1 MSLFSQLLGI
11 NALFVFFG
19 LVLYVV
25 FGQIT
30 VKRLRKDPA
39 TKQALGLGFA
49 SGWDIIN
56 VAQAISLPRAITK
69 KLESSA
75 ISTMYANSAVLRQ
88 HTTRAERILAA
99 VFYYVFTLSS
109 LSMII
114 LVAMNGLGLI

>member
-1 MSLFSQLLGI
+1 MYSQLLGI

-39 TKQALGLGFA
+39 TKEALGLGFA
-49 SGWDIIN
+49 SGWDILN
-56 VAQAISLPRAITK
+56 VAQAISLPRAITNR
-69 KLESSA
+69 LESSA

-88 HTTRAERILAA
+88 HTTRAER
-99 VFYYVFTLSS
+99 LSP
-109 LSMII
+109 
-114 LVAMNGLGLI
+114 